1 MHRHPHLEAFV
12 NGSVCGSC
20 NNGWMSQLETRVEPI
35 FLKLTTGTDIRD
47 LKPDE
52 IDTLARWT
60 GKTAIVLG
68 YVLPNPV
75 IVPSFIRKSF
85 LPTHTALPHMRL
97 FYAFID
103 RSDLTLEGGYLQLK
117 YAAEVPVIGE
127 TGGSG
132 FRFTLCV
139 HNHCLTVDFPPILE
153 AVQYDLS
160 QSCSAQLWP
169 IYVPAGATLSIP
181 GPIPIGDALRI
192 ICGQIRVAF
201 DIGQMHV

>member
-1 MHRHPHLEAFV
+1 MHRQPHLDAFV

-20 NNGWMSQLETRVEPI
+20 NSGWMSELETRVDPI
-35 FLKLTTGTDIRD
+35 FQKLTTGTDIRD
-47 LKPDE
+47 LAQNE

-68 YVLPNPV
+68 YVLPV
-75 IVPSFIRKSF
+75 AAVVPSFIRKSF
-85 LPTHTALPHMRL
+85 LPTYAAPPHLRL

-103 RSDLTLEGGYLQLK
+103 RADLTLEGGYLQLK
-117 YAAEVPVIGE
+117 YAAEIPVIGE

-169 IYVPAGATLSIP
+169 SYVSAGTTLSVP
-181 GPIPIGDALRI
+181 GPILIGDALRI
-192 ICGQIRVAF
+192 ICSQIQVAF